1 MRMSGWP
8 QRATVETVP
17 DEPPPTYEQIV
28 AHLAA
33 ALTCDPSGPDDHRAR
48 AEELAEASGI
58 RVLAETL
65 AIAERILRAGEG
77 FHSIERFFVDG
88 SEEQR
93 YLIELHRRG

>member
-1 MRMSGWP
+1 M
-8 QRATVETVP
+8 P
-17 DEPPPTYEQIV
+17 DEPPPTYEHIV
-28 AHLAA
+28 ALLAA
-33 ALTCDPSGPDDHRAR
+33 ELARDPSVPDNHRAR
-48 AEELAEASGI
+48 AEELAEASGV
-58 RVLAETL
+58 RVLTETL